1 MQDSSS
7 DGDIKLSQ
15 SNRNKHVYLKG
26 RKQIMIDN
34 FLGGISWGLGTV
46 IGATLIVGIL
56 GLLIV
61 RTRTIPLIGDVIQ
74 VITTEIQ
81 LGVKEFASND

>member
-7 DGDIKLSQ
+7 DSDIKLSQ

-56 GLLIV
+56 GLFIV